1 MTALVLALNPAA
13 DATAMALFRGDEAV
27 RVHAAPHGEELAG
40 RRTAPRGLRFR
51 AVREFLAQ
59 AGIARGALAAVV
71 VRGGRL
77 RPLEGGTYHVCDELL
92 RDAERAGEQDPTNA
106 GPPLASLVAAE
117 WGCPAYVVDPESVDE
132 RDTLARV
139 ANGACASIPRV
150 PALAMRSAAHR
161 HARSV
166 NRPIESLRLVV
177 AHLGQRPSLCA
188 QRGGRMIDVLDP
200 WGRPSDCRNRCGAV
214 PETALAD
221 LSPPNGEPPRMEL
234 PEALARAERGDSR
247 AALVLQAAAYRIAR
261 GVGELATVLEGDVD
275 AVLLTGDLAASG
287 PIVSEVCRRVEWIAP
302 VFLYRGEDEL
312 VAIAASALRVLSGE
326 EPAKRYA

>member
-1 MTALVLALNPAA
+1 
-13 DATAMALFRGDEAV
+13 MALFRGDEPL
-27 RVHAAPHGEELAG
+27 RVHAAPHAGELAG
-40 RRTAPRGLRFR
+40 RRSAPRGVRFR

-77 RPLEGGTYHVCDELL
+77 RPVEGGTYHVCDELL
-92 RDAERAGEQDPTNA
+92 RDAERAGEADPANA
-106 GPPLASLVAAE
+106 GAPLASMVAAE

-132 RDTLARV
+132 RETLARV
-139 ANGACASIPRV
+139 ANGACTATPHV

-166 NRPIESLRLVV
+166 NRPIEALRLVV
-177 AHLGQRPSLCA
+177 AHLGRRPSLCA

-200 WGRPSDCRNRCGAV
+200 WGRPSDCRNRCGSI

-221 LSPPNGEPPRMEL
+221 LAPTGEPRMEL
-234 PEALARAERGDSR
+234 PDALARAERGDSR

-312 VAIAASALRVLSGE
+312 VAIAAGALRVLSGE

>member
-13 DATAMALFRGDEAV
+13 DATSMALFRGDEPV
-27 RVHAAPHGEELAG
+27 RAHAAAHAAELGG
-40 RRTAPRGLRFR
+40 RRSAPRGARFR
-51 AVREFLAQ
+51 AVREFLAG
-59 AGIARGALAAVV
+59 AGIGRGALAAVV

-77 RPLEGGTYHVCDELL
+77 RPVEGGTYHVCEELL
-92 RDAERAGEQDPTNA
+92 RDSERAGDLDPANA
-106 GPPLASLVAAE
+106 GPPLASMIAAE

-132 RDTLARV
+132 RETLARV
-139 ANGACASIPRV
+139 ANGACTASPRV

-177 AHLGQRPSLCA
+177 AHLGRRPSLCA

-200 WGRPSDCRNRCGAV
+200 WGRPSDCRNACGSI

-221 LSPPNGEPPRMEL
+221 LSPAQGGEPRMEL
-234 PEALARAERGDSR
+234 PEALVRAERGDSR

-312 VAIAASALRVLSGE
+312 VAIAAGALRVLTGE